1 MKKSKDLI
9 SERLKIINNRIELIQ
24 RDYSDRTKLFEL
36 KNSERFNLAGFRLE
50 LLKTRYSNEF
60 IEDKYMEEQNDRLM
74 ILHLRREYLGDRQ
87 YSIVM
92 KFIKN
97 KDKNLLIFIELV
109 NEIVYDNNGN
119 EYFI

>member
-9 SERLKIINNRIELIQ
+9 LERLKIINRRIELIQ
-24 RDYSDRTKLFEL
+24 RDYSNRTNLFEL
-36 KNSERFNLAGFRLE
+36 KDSKRFNLAGFRLE

-60 IEDKYMEEQNDRLM
+60 IEDNYMEEQNDRLM
-74 ILHLRREYLGDRQ
+74 ILHLRREYLCDRQ

-97 KDKNLLIFIELV
+97 EDKNLLIFMELV
-109 NEIVYDNNGN
+109 NEIVYDNKGN